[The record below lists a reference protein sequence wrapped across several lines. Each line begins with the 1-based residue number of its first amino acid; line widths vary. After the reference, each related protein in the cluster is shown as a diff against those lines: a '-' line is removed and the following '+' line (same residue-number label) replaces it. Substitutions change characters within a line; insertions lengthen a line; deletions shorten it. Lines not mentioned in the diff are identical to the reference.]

1 MKKIVL
7 TILMLTALQLLLYS
21 QSCLPDGITF
31 QTQEEISNFQTNYPG
46 CTEIEGNVQIE
57 GDEIYNL
64 SGLSVLTSIQGRL
77 RFYTCEVLP
86 DLQGL
91 ENLTTI
97 GGDLEVYVWP
107 SRTTLLGSLTGLEN
121 LTAIGGDL
129 NINGSDKLPNC
140 TGLNSLNTVGGNILI
155 AGNQVLTTLSG
166 LDTLA
171 SVGGDIWIGEN
182 PVLNSL
188 SALGN
193 LTSVVG
199 AIEIYTN
206 IALTSLAGLE
216 NIDVS
221 SYEGYWIISY
231 NEKLTDCA
239 IESLCTYLALPEN
252 SVDAAF
258 NASGCNSD
266 EEIKNACSVTV
277 ENDPGSVQ
285 FSIYP
290 IPAKDR
296 VYYKGSLPA
305 STRGLC
311 IYNQV
316 GQMIDYRENVTNPID
331 VSFLSP
337 GIYIMEFVTDEL
349 PIREKLLIE

>member
-1 MKKIVL
+1 M
-7 TILMLTALQLLLYS
+7 
-21 QSCLPDGITF
+21 
-31 QTQEEISNFQTNYPG
+31 
-46 CTEIEGNVQIE
+46 
-57 GDEIYNL
+57 
-64 SGLSVLTSIQGRL
+64 SIG
-77 RFYTCEVLP
+77 
-86 DLQGL
+86 G
-91 ENLTTI
+91 NLT
-97 GGDLEVYVWP
+97 LQ
-107 SRTTLLGSLTGLEN
+107 N
-121 LTAIGGDL
+121 LA
-129 NINGSDKLPNC
+129 
-140 TGLNSLNTVGGNILI
+140 
-155 AGNQVLTTLSG
+155 G

-182 PVLNSL
+182 PVLYSL

-206 IALTSLAGLE
+206 ISLTSLAGLE

-231 NEKLTDCA
+231 NEMLTDCA
-239 IESLCTYLALPEN
+239 IESLCTYLALPES

-266 EEIKNACSVTV
+266 EEIKDACSVSV
-277 ENDPGSVQ
+277 ENDPGRVQ
-285 FSIYP
+285 FSLYP

-316 GQMIDYRENVTNPID
+316 GQMLDYHENVTNPID
-331 VSFLSP
+331 VSSFSP
-337 GIYIMEFVTDEL
+337 GIYIMEFVTDDL